1 MSKEEF
7 VYHNKTLFVNLSG
20 EYNSKNINNLKRK
33 LYNIID
39 QYGINDIIIDNSLDK
54 IKLEITSYGNY
65 NTQLTASGVGDGTYS
80 ARLANLKD
88 SAVNKI
94 FDNHYYYCDGTD
106 DRSDRHS
113 IPRKG
118 R

>member
-39 QYGINDIIIDNSLDK
+39 QYGINDIIIDQRHITQMNKAAFYDMLDDYD
-54 IKLEITSYGNY
+54 IKYG
-65 NTQLTASGVGDGTYS
+65 G
-80 ARLANLKD
+80 NLI
-88 SAVNKI
+88 VEE
-94 FDNHYYYCDGTD
+94 
-106 DRSDRHS
+106 
-113 IPRKG
+113 
-118 R
+118 